1 MAIRYYDDLL
11 AEKLK
16 RWVPENSKLR
26 VLKPDETKRLFETKA
41 DDNNDKNIKL
51 PFIALSRNPDIQLL
65 SNIKQAKSYAGLKL
79 SNLEYFKTGNPED
92 MDTVEGTLQL
102 NVIPIQVNYQLDI
115 YTKTFEEG
123 DEYLRNFLFKLI
135 NNPVMVITIPY
146 HGQNFQHVVNIRVD
160 STVSDTSG
168 ISERLYSGQFTRWT
182 ITMELQDAFLFNI
195 PYRRNWLLDGFSFD
209 DGSGSGFE
217 VFENTTDLDVDDEL
231 VINGEVDAE
240 IEPIF
245 KEENE

>member
-51 PFIALSRNPDIQLL
+51 PFIALSRNADIQLL

-92 MDTVEGTLQL
+92 MDAVEGTLQL

-160 STVSDTSG
+160 NTVSDTSG

-195 PYRRNWLLDGFSFD
+195 PYRKNWLLD
-209 DGSGSGFE
+209 GSGFE
-217 VFENTTDLDVDDEL
+217 VFENTADLDVDDEL
-231 VINGEVDAE
+231 VIKGKVDAE